1 MSDFEPSDYLN
12 LNKPLRKYDDVFAA
26 ERVSSPSNHQFCIYS
41 QLHTSLSK
49 IEDCLSCNLAC
60 LIVGLSKTK

>member
-41 QLHTSLSK
+41 QLHIIRDVTATHISEQTIQTFFSIL
-49 IEDCLSCNLAC
+49 
-60 LIVGLSKTK
+60 